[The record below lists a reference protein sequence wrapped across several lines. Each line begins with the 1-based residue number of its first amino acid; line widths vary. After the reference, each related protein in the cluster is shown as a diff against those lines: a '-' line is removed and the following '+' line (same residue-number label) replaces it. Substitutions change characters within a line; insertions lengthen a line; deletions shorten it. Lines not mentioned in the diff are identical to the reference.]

1 MKKVKINLFLFLFF
15 SIILEACSD
24 DYATYNNEPTKN
36 VITRNVKSK
45 EQYMER
51 FAEILSKAVFEEQS
65 VRHFL
70 KEEALKKIDNGYNI
84 FYPIAKDG
92 QINNCSFRDI
102 LIKYAKDKEE
112 IENIE
117 ANVPLL
123 NIHIP
128 EYGNLL
134 IKDMDDGD
142 FEVPVLL
149 DRTLYYNGVIV
160 DTIAANEIP
169 GFNLFVVCESGSI
182 RKKHAQTRNF
192 SAYPLNENYE
202 FVDQSFDPTYSERT
216 AGVTRASAYEE
227 LSEKYKDEGYV
238 PIKDIDPLLV
248 AAYNKSSLKPRATR
262 SLMYYGLNSIS
273 ETPKEIRP
281 DIKDCI
287 FRFKIAAD
295 AFSRLEDIATG
306 QNKPLFYDKVQQ
318 KKGSLSR
325 EEVLGRILTGRAFCF
340 LFRIEGSVNG
350 NNVISE
356 GMKIYVTPEKLFN
369 LKINEHRRHKTMFRR
384 TKYSYT
390 IDRNGIKSKWFYPLD
405 YGHDT
410 RLNEWNIAKDPINK
424 KVVVYLINPDEGT
437 TAKITETYSLT
448 YISNKGIDG
457 SISAPIIKGITLGI
471 NGKLDNTTTTQKTV
485 TTEYSITQSNER
497 IDEFYFDFF
506 NDYPIES
513 VLSNN
518 EYVIPIRK
526 GKGIIETSILPISNS
541 FFTFK
546 RFKR

>member
-1 MKKVKINLFLFLFF
+1 MIKKNIINRKTDMKKVKINLFLFLFF
-15 SIILEACSD
+15 PIILEACSD
-24 DYATYNNEPTKN
+24 DYGTDNNEPIKN
-36 VITRNVKSK
+36 ATTRNVKSK

-84 FYPIAKDG
+84 FYPIARDE

-102 LIKYAKDKEE
+102 LMKYAKDKEE

-134 IKDMDDGD
+134 IKDIDDGD

-295 AFSRLEDIATG
+295 AFSRLEDC
-306 QNKPLFYDKVQQ
+306 L
-318 KKGSLSR
+318 L
-325 EEVLGRILTGRAFCF
+325 
-340 LFRIEGSVNG
+340 
-350 NNVISE
+350 
-356 GMKIYVTPEKLFN
+356 
-369 LKINEHRRHKTMFRR
+369 
-384 TKYSYT
+384 YT
-390 IDRNGIKSKWFYPLD
+390 SPSPRD
-405 YGHDT
+405 
-410 RLNEWNIAKDPINK
+410 
-424 KVVVYLINPDEGT
+424 
-437 TAKITETYSLT
+437 
-448 YISNKGIDG
+448 
-457 SISAPIIKGITLGI
+457 
-471 NGKLDNTTTTQKTV
+471 
-485 TTEYSITQSNER
+485 
-497 IDEFYFDFF
+497 
-506 NDYPIES
+506 
-513 VLSNN
+513 
-518 EYVIPIRK
+518 
-526 GKGIIETSILPISNS
+526 
-541 FFTFK
+541 
-546 RFKR
+546 